1 MVEQDNVSRE
11 KLPEKNDLEEL
22 EKMINSL
29 KEKISKLEKNNL
41 EKKILLQQIQQ
52 YLNN

>member
-11 KLPEKNDLEEL
+11 KLSEKNDLEEL